1 MRKLLRFILSLM
13 VTTPTSISLVAC
25 GGAVYP
31 VHKKDLKGLSD
42 NLDITTLDNNVKVF
56 KVELINKLR
65 KKTFSNLQLSDVK
78 ISKNNNT
85 PLQDTDIKNRK
96 LIIKIIALSTSI
108 NFTGEKTININITT
122 TQEKKDLNLL
132 IANQNLGFIKIL
144 AKNLIPTKEELL
156 IGIKSINYDASIL
169 TINDFN
175 IKGSI
180 NTTSAIIE
188 GTGDYKGEITLSYRQ
203 EFDFNIWNFLDILV
217 MGHMKNK
224 GYWLENMKLNIK
236 NNEI

>member
-1 MRKLLRFILSLM
+1 MIINYF
-13 VTTPTSISLVAC
+13 V
-25 GGAVYP
+25 
-31 VHKKDLKGLSD
+31 
-42 NLDITTLDNNVKVF
+42 NLT
-56 KVELINKLR
+56 
-65 KKTFSNLQLSDVK
+65 
-78 ISKNNNT
+78 
-85 PLQDTDIKNRK
+85 NRPN
-96 LIIKIIALSTSI
+96 IALSTSI
-108 NFTGEKTININITT
+108 NFIGEKMININITT

-144 AKNLIPTKEELL
+144 AKNLSPTKEELL

-180 NTTSAIIE
+180 NSTSAIIE
-188 GTGDYKGEITLSYRQ
+188 GTGDYKGEITFSYRQ

-236 NNEI
+236 NNEILSNDKISLINLTKTFETSEQTELKNNTNIEQQLSTQEYDKEVTNTYSVTNTYMMLV